1 MFYLDFLGLEDTL
14 LGLDVDLVL
23 VLFGD
28 VDVVLA
34 LDLGGVLDF
43 DVLFGDDAD
52 EGGREVDLAVVG
64 HGEAGA

>member
-52 EGGREVDLAVVG
+52 EGGREVDLPVVG